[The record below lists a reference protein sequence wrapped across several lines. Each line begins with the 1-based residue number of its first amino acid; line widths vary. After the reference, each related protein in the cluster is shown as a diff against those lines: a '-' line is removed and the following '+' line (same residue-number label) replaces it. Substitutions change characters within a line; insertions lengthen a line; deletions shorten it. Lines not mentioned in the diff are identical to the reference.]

1 MNIKKMIEKIKPSIK
16 EEVDRAAGQTVV
28 QEVKKVD
35 KENAVCKGV
44 CVVAYLL
51 FMLVW

>member
-28 QEVKKVD
+28 QKK
-35 KENAVCKGV
+35 
-44 CVVAYLL
+44 
-51 FMLVW
+51 